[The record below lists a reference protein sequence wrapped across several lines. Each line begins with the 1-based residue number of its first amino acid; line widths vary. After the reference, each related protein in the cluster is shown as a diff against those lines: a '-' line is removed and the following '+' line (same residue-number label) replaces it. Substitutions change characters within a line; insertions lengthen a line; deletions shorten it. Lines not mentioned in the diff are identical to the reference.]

1 MALFGHVVT
10 AMVTPFAANGEVD
23 YAKAAVLARRLIE
36 GGNDALVVAGTTG
49 ESPTLSDEEKIG
61 LFRAVKEA
69 VGDRG
74 KVIAGTGTYDTAH
87 SIHLS
92 REAHHAG
99 ADGLLLVNPYYNR
112 PSQEG
117 LYAHFRAVAESTPL
131 PVMLYN
137 IPGRT
142 GVNCTPETIARL
154 AEIPNIVAVKEAAG
168 SLDQV
173 SEIRVRTPDHFHIYS
188 GDDSLT
194 LPKLAV
200 GAIGVVSVAGNIA
213 ARPIQEMI
221 RAFFAGQV
229 AEALRLHRR
238 LWPLFKVLFIT
249 TNPVPVKCAMRLSGF
264 DCGRVRL
271 PLVDATPAEEAQIRR
286 VLEALDLIPAPARSG
301 GDSDKGN

>member
-1 MALFGHVVT
+1 MPLFGHVVT
-10 AMVTPFAANGEVD
+10 AMVTPFDASGKVD
-23 YAKAAVLARRLIE
+23 YGKAATLAKRLIDN
-36 GGNDALVVAGTTG
+36 GNDGLVVAGTTG
-49 ESPTLSDEEKIG
+49 ESPTLTDEEKVR

-92 REAHHAG
+92 KEAHHAG

-112 PSQEG
+112 PSQDG

-142 GVNCTPETIARL
+142 GVNCAPETLARL
-154 AEIPNIVAVKEAAG
+154 AEVPNIAAVKEAAG

-173 SEIRVRTPDHFHIYS
+173 SEIRVRTPDHFLIYS

-200 GAIGVVSVAGNIA
+200 GAVGVVSVAGNIT

-221 RAFFAGQV
+221 QAFFAGRV
-229 AEALRLHRR
+229 ADALKLHRR

-249 TNPVPVKCAMRLSGF
+249 TNPVPVKAAMRLSGF
-264 DCGRVRL
+264 DCGKVRL
-271 PLVDATPAEEAQIRR
+271 PLVDATPKEEEQIRN
-286 VLEALDLIPAPARSG
+286 VLRALDLVPTPA
-301 GDSDKGN
+301 

>member
-1 MALFGHVVT
+1 MALFGQMVT
-10 AMVTPFAANGEVD
+10 AMVTPFDADGRLDERRAA
-23 YAKAAVLARRLIE
+23 ALARRLIDQ
-36 GGNDALVVAGTTG
+36 GNDALVVAGTTG
-49 ESPTLSDEEKIG
+49 ESPTLSDDEKIR

-92 REAHHAG
+92 REAHRVG
-99 ADGLLLVNPYYNR
+99 ADGLLLVNPYYSR
-112 PSQEG
+112 PSQDG

-154 AEIPNIVAVKEAAG
+154 AAVPNIVAVKEAAG

-173 SEIRVRTPDHFHIYS
+173 SEIRVRTPEAFLIYS

-200 GAIGVVSVAGNIA
+200 GATGVVSVAGNLVPGEIKRMIA
-213 ARPIQEMI
+213 AFVGGRPD
-221 RAFFAGQV
+221 
-229 AEALRLHRR
+229 EALRLHRR

-249 TNPVPVKCAMRLSGF
+249 TNPVPVKAALRLSGF

-271 PLVDATPAEEAQIRR
+271 PLVDATPKEEEQIRG
-286 VLEALDLIPAPARSG
+286 VLEALDLVPAPA
-301 GDSDKGN
+301 